1 VSRVKERAKVPY
13 RIEHRSICDDGCR
26 YRSFEQTYR
35 DHMTIGSD
43 SQGRSWTGLDDGRGG
58 TLWTIKPVPLD

>member
-13 RIEHRSICDDGCR
+13 GIDHRSICDDGR
-26 YRSFEQTYR
+26 GYRSFEQTYR

-43 SQGRSWTGLDDGRGG
+43 SQRSWTGLDDGRGG
-58 TLWTIKPVPLD
+58 TLWTVKPGPLD